1 MGNKI
6 GSDWTVESISP
17 EGEREVMASSLNVV
31 VARAAYAEALKHRPG
46 RVVRFMH
53 GSHILTS
60 ATGWQCEWWKEQE
73 SRCGCP
79 ACAEHSR
86 S

>member
-1 MGNKI
+1 MGNKQ

-17 EGEREVMASSLNVV
+17 EGEVELMARSGHVCL
-31 VARAAYAEALKHRPG
+31 ARAAYNEALKHRPG

-53 GSHILTS
+53 GSQILTS
-60 ATGWQCEWWKEQE
+60 RVGWQCEWWLERPE
-73 SRCGCP
+73 PCPCP
-79 ACAEHSR
+79 ACAAHSR

>member
-17 EGEREVMASSLNVV
+17 EGEIEVMASSLNVV
-31 VARAAYAEALKHRPG
+31 VARAAYDEALKHRPG

-53 GSHILTS
+53 GSHILRS
-60 ATGWQCEWWKEQE
+60 ERGWQCEWWKEE
-73 SRCGCP
+73 ASRCACP
-79 ACAEHSR
+79 ACAGRYR